1 MVTIHNDVLK
11 HTGFIHKQNYR
22 YYSFKYTEPCIT
34 NQRRIT

>member
-22 YYSFKYTEPCIT
+22 YYSF
-34 NQRRIT
+34 